1 MPRAVIYARV
11 SPTKHVKTEDAIHAS
26 VDESLKL
33 CRSDAEREQYDIV
46 EEYVD
51 EYVSGKSSKFM
62 PNFQKMI
69 TDAEHGEFDRVYCR
83 RVNRFG
89 RNRADMIT
97 AQIAL
102 EKLGVSIKFVEDGI
116 DTGKP
121 FGKSVMA
128 ILAELAQQ
136 DREEIL
142 RNTERGRAAA
152 KERGVKFGKP
162 KKELNIK
169 AIRQLRLLP
178 NIADRPTWTQLEKD
192 YHVTRSTLIARMK
205 EEGYWDYE
213 RRTVK

>member
-1 MPRAVIYARV
+1 MPRAAIYARV
-11 SPTKHVKTEDAIHAS
+11 SPTKHVKTADDMHAS
-26 VDESLKL
+26 IDESLKL

-102 EKLGVSIKFVEDGI
+102 EKLGISIKFVEDGI

-142 RNTERGRAAA
+142 RNTERGRVVA
-152 KERGVKFGKP
+152 KERGVQFGKP
-162 KKELNIK
+162 KKKLNVK
-169 AIRQLRLLP
+169 GIRTQRLQS
-178 NIADRPTWTQLEKD
+178 NIADRTTWEQLEKD
-192 YHVTRSTLIARMK
+192 YGVTRSTMIARLK